1 VGLISK
7 RKSPKRHSVRAHI
20 KKAKPVRS
28 YVRGKGGE
36 KKKVTKKRVLS
47 KGEPIVTLA
56 DKKYVDSMTDKYG
69 FAMESIEPEGWEE
82 SRPRPTRTEKRKINE
97 IYDRARHITVN
108 KQKYPKKMV
117 DLAEDIVMT
126 AEDVLNI

>member
-1 VGLISK
+1 MR

-20 KKAKPVRS
+20 KKTRPVRS
-28 YVRGKGGE
+28 YVRGRGLSPTQ
-36 KKKVTKKRVLS
+36 VRKRKIQVPP

-56 DKKYVDSMTDKYG
+56 DKKYVDSMTEKYG
-69 FAMESIEPEGWEE
+69 FAMEPFAPEGWEE
-82 SRPRPTRTEKRKINE
+82 DRPRPTKVEERKINE

-108 KQKYPKKMV
+108 KQKYSKKMV
-117 DLAEDIVMT
+117 DLAEDIEMT